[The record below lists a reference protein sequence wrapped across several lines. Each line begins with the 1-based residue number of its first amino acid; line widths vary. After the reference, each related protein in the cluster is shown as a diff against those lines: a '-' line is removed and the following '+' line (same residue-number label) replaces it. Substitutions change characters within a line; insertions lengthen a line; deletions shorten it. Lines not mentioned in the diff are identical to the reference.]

1 MFPLSATD
9 ISGNWATVMLPVN
22 ADDFIDWARVETQV
36 DALIEAGVNGI
47 YTNGTTG
54 EFWSQTEG
62 EYDRLSRLVAERC
75 DRAGMPFQIGA
86 CHVSPQL
93 TIERVRRAR
102 DLNPGAIQITLPD
115 WWQPNETESIAAL
128 KRFAEAAAPVGLV
141 LYNPPHAKRKL
152 TPADFGRLKNAVPEI
167 VGVKVAGGDAQWYE
181 AMRTEMTGLSVFVP
195 GHQLATG
202 LKLGAQGSYSNVAC
216 LHPRGAQV
224 WFESMRIAP
233 DAALDLER
241 RIQDFMNRH
250 IVPFRDV
257 HGFSNFALDK
267 LLAAIGGW
275 TNAGTR
281 VRWPYSSIPMSEANR
296 LRPIALEM
304 LPEILEPSA
313 CRAV

>member
-9 ISGNWATVMLPVN
+9 IAGNWATVLLPLN
-22 ADDFIDWARVETQV
+22 ADDFIDWARVEIQIAT
-36 DALIEAGVNGI
+36 LIEAGVNGI

-54 EFWSQTEG
+54 EFWSQSEA
-62 EYDRLSRLVAERC
+62 EYDRLSGLVAERC
-75 DRAGMPFQIGA
+75 ERVGMPFQIGA

-93 TIERVRRAR
+93 TLERVRRAR

-115 WWQPNETESIAAL
+115 WWPPNHAEAIAAL

-141 LYNPPHAKRKL
+141 LYNPPHAKRVL
-152 TPADFGRLKNAVPEI
+152 TPADFGQLKKAVPEI
-167 VGVKVAGGDAQWYE
+167 VGVKVAGGDAKWYE
-181 AMRTEMTGLSVFVP
+181 AMRSEMTGLSVFVP
-195 GHQLATG
+195 GHHLATG
-202 LKLGAQGSYSNVAC
+202 LKLGAHGSYSNVAC

-224 WFESMRIAP
+224 WFESMQGAP
-233 DAALDLER
+233 TAAIDLER
-241 RIQDFMNRH
+241 RIQDFMNRY

-267 LLAAIGGW
+267 LLAAIGRW
-275 TNAGTR
+275 ANVGTR
-281 VRWPYSSIPMSEANR
+281 VRWPYCSIPLSEANR

-313 CRAV
+313 FTAV